1 MISFFEFYEKVR
13 SEKRY
18 NEQDQPQ
25 SPKVDVAPDA
35 NPEQQVQGQATQD
48 QQGQEGQQ
56 DDSTSQL
63 SEPAHDPKLE
73 ELMQQIK
80 DTLPQLKPANK
91 KMMQE
96 LLDKMSSP
104 DKKENPEDQSK
115 EQQPDQSA
123 QGQQQAQ
130 NPVVTPQPIPAQ
142 QPDIQAAPMSQQQP
156 MPQ

>member
-25 SPKVDVAPDA
+25 SPEIDVAPDT
-35 NPEQQVQGQATQD
+35 NPEQQDQGQGQAAQD
-48 QQGQEGQQ
+48 QQGQQ
-56 DDSTSQL
+56 DDATSQL

-73 ELMQQIK
+73 ELMQQIQ
-80 DTLPQLKPANK
+80 DALPQLKPANK

-96 LLDKMSSP
+96 LLDKISSP
-104 DKKENPEDQSK
+104 DKKEKPEDQSK

-142 QPDIQAAPMSQQQP
+142 QPDIQAAPMSQQQA